1 MGISW
6 VWQYTQE
13 SQALGKLIQKSL
25 YDPELETSFRQQ
37 GAEETAQRLKTF
49 SLQA

>member
-1 MGISW
+1 MYGMGISW

-25 YDPELETSFRQQ
+25 YDPELETSFRHK
-37 GAEETAQRLKTF
+37 GLKRQ
-49 SLQA
+49 LRG